1 MSCCHTFIHRKTLTM
16 ILQLCVM
23 KCHTHKS
30 MLTAF
35 LRLICSISHVGL
47 HDQCF
52 IIANSLQC
60 HSTPHHTLQPNTK
73 GNGLPAP
80 TSQTGKV
87 GTTHTIV
94 KYFFGGDGRAAGAFV
109 RAKIEACCALP
120 RMLNNPSRSYKKA
133 KTDVHLQ
140 LPLVLATK
148 L

>member
-1 MSCCHTFIHRKTLTM
+1 MP
-16 ILQLCVM
+16 Q
-23 KCHTHKS
+23 
-30 MLTAF
+30 
-35 LRLICSISHVGL
+35 
-47 HDQCF
+47 
-52 IIANSLQC
+52 
-60 HSTPHHTLQPNTK
+60 HSTSHLTTK
-73 GNGLPAP
+73 HQREWFALAP
-80 TSQTGKV
+80 TFQTGKV